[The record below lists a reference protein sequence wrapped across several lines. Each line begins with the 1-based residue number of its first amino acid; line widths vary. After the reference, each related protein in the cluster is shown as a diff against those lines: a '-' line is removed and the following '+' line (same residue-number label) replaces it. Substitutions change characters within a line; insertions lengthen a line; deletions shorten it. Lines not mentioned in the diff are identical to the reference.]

1 MSHLRWALLAMV
13 LLACGDAPEQ
23 TEGEPAADTMAVP
36 EWVDEVAA
44 VANAIEARPGA
55 SDSILQANDMTREQL
70 DSLLYEVAADPTLT
84 QAYQAARGR

>member
-1 MSHLRWALLAMV
+1 MSHLRWALLPV
-13 LLACGDAPEQ
+13 ILLACGDAPEQ

-36 EWVDEVAA
+36 EWVDDVAA

-55 SDSILQANDMTREQL
+55 IDSVLQANDMTREQL
-70 DSLLYEVAADPTLT
+70 DSLLYEVAADPMLT